1 MTLPATIE
9 NITLENA
16 PQIYKQD
23 GLKPFLEHI
32 KEQVSGE
39 VPDLSTK
46 KGRDRIASL
55 AAQVSR
61 SKTAVEKPGREY
73 LKHLK
78 ELPKQIEAELREFVN
93 SCDELRD
100 EIRKPLTEWEN
111 AEAARVSAHKESIAW
126 FGLQKSAEGNSDQLK
141 AVLAEV
147 EAKQLGD
154 HCEEFLAEY
163 VSEKDA
169 AIAELKS
176 RIDSAITFEKQ
187 QAELEELRRLQA
199 EREQKEREERIARE
213 AAEAPRLEAEKQAQA
228 QREAAERAERERILE
243 AERREMQL
251 KLQAEQAERQ
261 RIEAEQKAAYE
272 IQQAELRAKQAAE
285 NERLRL
291 ERQAQEEKAEAERQA
306 ANKQHRAEVNRE
318 ILAALIAEG
327 LAEEDAKKVITLAA
341 KNKAG
346 RLIINY

>member
-1 MTLPATIE
+1 MTLPANIE

-16 PQIYKQD
+16 PSIYKKD

-93 SCDELRD
+93 GCDELRD
-100 EIRKPLTEWEN
+100 EIRKPLTDWER
-111 AEAARVSAHKESIAW
+111 AEEARVAAHKEAIAW
-126 FGLQKSAEGNSDQLK
+126 FSLQKAVEGNSDLLK
-141 AVLAEV
+141 SALAEV
-147 EAKQLGD
+147 ESKQLGD

-163 VSEKDA
+163 VSEKDS

-176 RIDSAITFEKQ
+176 RIDSAVAFEAQ

-213 AAEAPRLEAEKQAQA
+213 AAEAARLEAEKQAQA

-272 IQQAELRAKQAAE
+272 IQ
-285 NERLRL
+285 
-291 ERQAQEEKAEAERQA
+291 
-306 ANKQHRAEVNRE
+306 
-318 ILAALIAEG
+318 
-327 LAEEDAKKVITLAA
+327 
-341 KNKAG
+341 
-346 RLIINY
+346 